1 MGQCAYDKREENDG
15 WMRKQR
21 VEKEEKNEGNNMKM
35 EEGWVNKER
44 IGGEECKG
52 WKRTLGIKIN
62 CRRK

>member
-1 MGQCAYDKREENDG
+1 
-15 WMRKQR
+15 MRKQR

-52 WKRTLGIKIN
+52 RKRTLGIKIN